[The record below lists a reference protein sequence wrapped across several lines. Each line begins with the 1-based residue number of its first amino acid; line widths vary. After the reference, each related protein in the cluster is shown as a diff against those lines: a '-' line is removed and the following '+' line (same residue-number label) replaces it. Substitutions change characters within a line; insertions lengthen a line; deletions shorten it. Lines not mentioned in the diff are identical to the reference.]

1 MSEKGKD
8 AVALLL
14 LPLLAS
20 AQRALLCAL
29 NEKTPAARGRQG
41 MWSAMADAYLTKRFA
56 ASEPASLTKA
66 GRESSKCFHASATL
80 RKLTNFPS

>member
-1 MSEKGKD
+1 MMKKERMLLHYERRAN

-29 NEKTPAARGRQG
+29 NEKTPAARRRQG
-41 MWSAMADAYLTKRFA
+41 DVVL
-56 ASEPASLTKA
+56 L
-66 GRESSKCFHASATL
+66 
-80 RKLTNFPS
+80 N